1 MTADVFKLAEEII
14 GGYRLSKDDDLS
26 FLKEAP
32 LEDLMEGAD
41 KLRKYFSGDSVDL
54 CSIISGRN
62 GACPED
68 CKYCAQSAYNHTG
81 CEVYDLLEYDEIY
94 ALASA
99 NEKAGVDRFA
109 VVISGYGPSDGDF
122 DRIIDIY
129 KRLRKDL
136 KIELCASLGFL
147 SEEQFARLYEAGVR
161 SYHNNVETSPKYF
174 KTICTTHTFE
184 DKVANIKRA
193 RKAGLNVCSG
203 GIIGM
208 GESVDDRIDMALVLA
223 ELGIKSIPI
232 NALIPI
238 KGTPLE
244 NLPQLS
250 NEEILRTI
258 AIFKYIN
265 PEADIRL
272 GAGRK
277 LIEGNG
283 ETAFKG
289 GASATITGD
298 MLTTSGSTIK
308 SDIEMLAKMG
318 RIK

>member
-14 GGYRLSKDDDLS
+14 GGYRLSKDDNLS

-109 VVISGYGPSDGDF
+109 VVISGHGPSDGDF

-161 SYHNNVETSPKYF
+161 SYHNNVETSPKRRHQLHKEHRRASCDRRCPAGCRTPAGYHADRHSVRRGGKCQCEHASCRAAGQRFF
-174 KTICTTHTFE
+174 KRH
-184 DKVANIKRA
+184 
-193 RKAGLNVCSG
+193 
-203 GIIGM
+203 
-208 GESVDDRIDMALVLA
+208 
-223 ELGIKSIPI
+223 
-232 NALIPI
+232 LIPSS
-238 KGTPLE
+238 KRG
-244 NLPQLS
+244 
-250 NEEILRTI
+250 
-258 AIFKYIN
+258 
-265 PEADIRL
+265 
-272 GAGRK
+272 
-277 LIEGNG
+277 
-283 ETAFKG
+283 
-289 GASATITGD
+289 
-298 MLTTSGSTIK
+298 
-308 SDIEMLAKMG
+308 
-318 RIK
+318 